1 MKFLDKILYK
11 IARRLFRKYMNELV
25 QEHVS
30 EIAERSI
37 LVIEIVDKYF
47 ERLVESKTETYL
59 TILLG
64 YVEAETDDEAIGKT
78 EKILEMFNDEIEK
91 IEKARLEFHKV
102 TWQETVATFMTKL
115 ASIIAILSVLKH
127 TIEVLKTIP
136 LEEENQCTS

>member
-1 MKFLDKILYK
+1 MRFLDKILYK

-25 QEHVS
+25 EEFS
-30 EIAERSI
+30 GEIVKRPN
-37 LVIEIVDKYF
+37 LVIDIVDKYF

-64 YVEAETDDEAIGKT
+64 GVEAETDDEAIEKT
-78 EKILEMFNDEIEK
+78 EKILEMFNEEIEK

-115 ASIIAILSVLKH
+115 ASIIAILSALKYA
-127 TIEVLKTIP
+127 IEALKTIP
-136 LEEENQCTS
+136 LGVSDI

>member
-11 IARRLFRKYMNELV
+11 IARRLFRKYLNELV

-30 EIAERSI
+30 EIVERPI
-37 LVIEIVDKYF
+37 LVIEIADEYF

-64 YVEAETDDEAIGKT
+64 EVEAETDDEAIEKT
-78 EKILEMFNDEIEK
+78 EKILEMFNEEIEK

-115 ASIIAILSVLKH
+115 ATMIAIFSVLKH
-127 TIEVLKTIP
+127 TIEALKT
-136 LEEENQCTS
+136 TSLGGSDNG